1 VNFNHIPKF
10 EILGCDKQCVGH
22 VLTFRCA
29 LHTMEGYHQCSHT
42 WELNLVGG
50 GQKLFS
56 LEYEGELC
64 IFVL

>member
-1 VNFNHIPKF
+1 
-10 EILGCDKQCVGH
+10 
-22 VLTFRCA
+22 
-29 LHTMEGYHQCSHT
+29 MEGYHQCSHT

-50 GQKLFS
+50 GQKVFS